1 MLNRGPRFI
10 RTGMELVMPL
20 IENRLAA
27 WNERCEPG

>member
-1 MLNRGPRFI
+1 MLNRGQRFI

-27 WNERCEPG
+27 WNERFERG